1 MRGKW
6 WLAMGAFLGFASVGL
21 GAFGAHGLKT
31 SLRNGAL
38 APDEQERRLENWET
52 AARYQ
57 MYHALALV
65 CVGTIAAG
73 RPRRVFDVA
82 AVSFCCGVTVF
93 SGCLYAYVLT
103 GSKAWAMIVPVGGVL
118 LLVGW
123 LALLVGSVLPAPA
136 AAQDDRRTQAG
147 GPR

>member
-6 WLAMGAFLGFASVGL
+6 WLAIGALLGFAGVTL
-21 GAFGAHGLKT
+21 GAFGSHGLKT
-31 SLRNGAL
+31 SLRSGAL

-65 CVGTIAAG
+65 CVGTIAVG
-73 RPRRVFDVA
+73 QPRRIFDLA
-82 AVSFCCGVTVF
+82 AASFCGGVTIF
-93 SGCLYAYVLT
+93 SGCLYAYVLS
-103 GSKAWAMIVPVGGVL
+103 GAKAWAMIVPVGGVL

-123 LALLVGSVLPAPA
+123 LALLIGCVLHPSA
-136 AAQDDRRTQAG
+136 AELESAKK
-147 GPR
+147 